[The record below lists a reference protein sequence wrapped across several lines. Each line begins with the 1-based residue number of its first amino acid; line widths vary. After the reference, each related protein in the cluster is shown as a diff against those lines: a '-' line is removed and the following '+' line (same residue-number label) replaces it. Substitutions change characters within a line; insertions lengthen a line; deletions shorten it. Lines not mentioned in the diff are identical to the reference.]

1 MQRPLCREREAVLER
16 KQSGYVAMAV
26 SSRVNNAL
34 ANYRSNLDDISSAR
48 YDQELSMI
56 NSNRPVEHR

>member
-16 KQSGYVAMAV
+16 KQSAYVAMAV

-56 NSNRPVEHR
+56 NSKRPVEHR